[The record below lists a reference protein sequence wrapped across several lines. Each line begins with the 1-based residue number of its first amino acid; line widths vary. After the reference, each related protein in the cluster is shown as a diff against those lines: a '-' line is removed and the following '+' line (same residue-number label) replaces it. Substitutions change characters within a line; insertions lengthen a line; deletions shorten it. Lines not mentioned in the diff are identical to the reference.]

1 MMKIVN
7 VFVPAVL
14 ILWSAIMQV
23 EVQSAASENNTYLMI
38 GQPGYFRSIIR
49 SENCM
54 PPQGSYVCFQN
65 ERVKITCF
73 YKNSTFT
80 RPARMS
86 GLELVFNDGETSVK
100 VFTTNEG
107 SPLDPIFMYEAEK
120 RFTTKSGKRWLDFV
134 DTRGFEDEISTVIHD
149 KVSKST
155 ITVRAALASS
165 CNEFQYLLTV

>member
-14 ILWSAIMQV
+14 ILWSAIMQA
-23 EVQSAASENNTYLMI
+23 EAQSQNNTYLMI
-38 GQPGYFRSIIR
+38 GPPGYFRSIIR

-65 ERVKITCF
+65 ERVKITCI

-86 GLELVFNDGETSVK
+86 GLELVFNDGESSVK

-149 KVSKST
+149 VVSKST
-155 ITVRAALASS
+155 ITVRAALAS
-165 CNEFQYLLTV
+165 CNEFQYLLTVTKIS